1 MSVNLD
7 TCFIV
12 DDKELLSEL
21 SYRKPHLDN
30 NLNYKFLQLLYTNL
44 GSHNSIIAY

>member
-1 MSVNLD
+1 MPFILD
-7 TCFIV
+7 TCIIV

-21 SYRKPHLDN
+21 SSLKPHLDN
-30 NLNYKFLQLLYTNL
+30 NLHYKFYTNL